1 MPVPDI
7 VFLSNLHQ
15 LHSRQ
20 RDLCPAGGGD
30 ADPTFPVVQLQ
41 RIEVRV
47 EIFAPPLGAYYLQ
60 LSFFAP
66 SVYEPGV
73 SDPFAPAFCPVSG
86 AFRAIILYRPRRSGA
101 GRWNWSE

>member
-1 MPVPDI
+1 MPVTDI
-7 VFLSNLHQ
+7 VFLSNLRQ

-20 RDLCPAGGGD
+20 HDLCPAGGGD

-41 RIEVRV
+41 RIEVRI
-47 EIFAPPLGAYYLQ
+47 EIFAPPLGAYDLLQ

-73 SDPFAPAFCPVSG
+73 SDPFAPAFCP
-86 AFRAIILYRPRRSGA
+86 FRARFGL
-101 GRWNWSE
+101 